1 MAANEGGGCCVQSN
15 LPLPRINEVYYW
27 ECKLYEKPETT
38 NLAIGLST
46 KPYPS
51 FRMPGWNRYSIG
63 YFSSDGFKCHNYPFT
78 AQSYGPPLAEGDVLG
93 VGYRPR
99 TGAVFFTRNGKKLD
113 DAYIGLTK
121 HNLFPTVAAD
131 GAAIVHVNLGQA
143 GFVFIEANVKKWGL
157 APMIGTLAPPPAYGS
172 ERGSILLETAT
183 GQQQAGE
190 SSSQQAAP
198 HSHHTQN
205 ASLHQRQR
213 SAEQA
218 AAAALSQPPDHLD
231 PSSARHRGLIGHRRV
246 PSGSTVPIRPSPL
259 RTSMTRQRTSSYNS
273 SANSAAS
280 SPVSIPGAGNGQAA
294 RRTASI
300 DEDGER
306 DAHGSGSGGEDD
318 EDESLPHN
326 PPTPGQLDISL
337 RAMSPFSRRIALE
350 EQEERQRAGSGAES
364 PSPIPTSST
373 PPYHVAAPVP
383 TTRLPGDVSPPSYQ
397 LLDANQYPAGVAE
410 AMLEAMPE
418 EQFAA
423 LFANAG
429 AAAPVSSSSSS
440 SAILHAYENNTS
452 SGQRQQGDSS
462 SQSADNQG
470 LGLRGFFGNIWGG
483 ASGPQNAQ

>member
-1 MAANEGGGCCVQSN
+1 MAANEGGACCVQSN

-27 ECKLYEKPETT
+27 ECKLYEKPEST
-38 NLAIGLST
+38 NIAIGLST

-172 ERGSILLETAT
+172 ERGSILLEAANA
-183 GQQQAGE
+183 QQAGE
-190 SSSQQAAP
+190 SSQRSSQ
-198 HSHHTQN
+198 TQ
-205 ASLHQRQR
+205 HQRQR
-213 SAEQA
+213 SADQA

-231 PSSARHRGLIGHRRV
+231 PNSARHRGGLIGHRRV

-273 SANSAAS
+273 STNSAAS
-280 SPVSIPGAGNGQAA
+280 SPVSIPGMPAQNAGRAA
-294 RRTASI
+294 PN
-300 DEDGER
+300 DEDAENEDASGEE
-306 DAHGSGSGGEDD
+306 GEN
-318 EDESLPHN
+318 LPHN

-350 EQEERQRAGSGAES
+350 EQEERQRTQSASGE
-364 PSPIPTSST
+364 PDTPTSST
-373 PPYHVAAPVP
+373 PPYHVAVP
-383 TTRLPGDVSPPSYQ
+383 GPGARLPGDVSPPSYQ

-418 EQFAA
+418 EQLAA
-423 LFANAG
+423 LFAAAAAG
-429 AAAPVSSSSSS
+429 AAPSSSSNS

-452 SGQRQQGDSS
+452 SQRPR
-462 SQSADNQG
+462 DNETQG

-483 ASGPQNAQ
+483 AAGNQSSSV